1 MTHDER
7 NFPDPYEFK
16 PERWLSP
23 DGPDIL
29 EASQPFSLGSR
40 GCLGKKCVLNTIF
53 SRISTDYP
61 FLTLSFAYVEVNLIL
76 AKMHLAYDL
85 ELVDE
90 TLDWLGEGRLHYN
103 WAKPDLNVRF
113 KPASK

>member
-7 NFPDPYEFK
+7 NFPDPYEFN

-40 GCLGKKCVLNTIF
+40 GCLGKKCVPRSILCAALTN
-53 SRISTDYP
+53 SP
-61 FLTLSFAYVEVNLIL
+61 FLVLSFAYVEVNLIL

-90 TLDWLGEGRLHYN
+90 TLDWLASGRLHYN
-103 WAKPDLNVRF
+103 WAKPELNVRF
-113 KPASK
+113 KRASK